1 MAILLTEVL
10 VGPLECELL
19 IRAAFFWS
27 NPSLSGRPRTARL
40 GRLPTASGS
49 GGSIQV
55 HSHPVRF
62 PQSPHTVHFSW
73 THREREGK
81 RGRERASERERPRER
96 ESERERSPSNQIRL
110 GPLFLPLQG
119 ASLFSAWSFILPFC
133 LFFMKEK
140 HIPKQPCS

>member
-19 IRAAFFWS
+19 IRPAFFWS
-27 NPSLSGRPRTARL
+27 NPSLSGQPRTARL

-73 THREREGK
+73 THRERGE
-81 RGRERASERERPRER
+81 ERER
-96 ESERERSPSNQIRL
+96 ESKREGVRERE
-110 GPLFLPLQG
+110 
-119 ASLFSAWSFILPFC
+119 
-133 LFFMKEK
+133 
-140 HIPKQPCS
+140 